1 MFTLEIDNTKGFK
14 RRSLAAWYARPASA
28 ARVSIQIFNG
38 SCLTSKARKPAT
50 MPPKNE
56 MGSAT
61 TAATIPS
68 NPSLEGFLSL
78 PMPLEAAHIHLLKMA
93 LFTPR
98 LGRLGREDR
107 EKEVIDKDIFE
118 IVRGMWE
125 RAMLPSESSS
135 LGLAFRIALCSILV
149 DNAWKHATFTCCGL
163 KFFLRVLRNFLPKF
177 SRCPPRSYL
186 AAGQMMVQQKK
197 FSGGSPP
204 YNTYIKPAMGA
215 LFQAVGPPLLE
226 FPLSFE
232 KMTHRRKPGASP
244 AVHLPLASGNKG
256 MAWTEAEHLAFLNGL
271 KAFGR
276 GQWKQ
281 ISRYYVPS
289 RTPTQVAS
297 HAQKHFLRLTGTSK
311 RRSRFATLEDLPTD
325 VSPADTVGKTHQ
337 TAEEQLH
344 VPASPA
350 AAPAGV
356 STASEGAISS
366 ATGASARIGAHMGP
380 SYTQFGGGMSFSL
393 PPPADASGLALGF
406 PIPQP
411 PQLITSPTGKLPMLP
426 VQPGRLNLN
435 KPHSFSKP
443 TYTHSLHTVQQ
454 LPTLSKG
461 ESKPRAQ
468 REHQVQRR
476 ETTTAV
482 RRAHLEQARE
492 LRERLHA
499 ANNATTHRTTRKTT
513 PQHESHSGSVCSD
526 TTSTP
531 YTAALDALAGVA
543 AALADSAGNFL

>member
-1 MFTLEIDNTKGFK
+1 
-14 RRSLAAWYARPASA
+14 
-28 ARVSIQIFNG
+28 
-38 SCLTSKARKPAT
+38 

-197 FSGGSPP
+197 ISGGSPP

-256 MAWTEAEHLAFLNGL
+256 KTAGLA
-271 KAFGR
+271 
-276 GQWKQ
+276 
-281 ISRYYVPS
+281 VS
-289 RTPTQVAS
+289 RTSESVPT
-297 HAQKHFLRLTGTSK
+297 
-311 RRSRFATLEDLPTD
+311 E
-325 VSPADTVGKTHQ
+325 
-337 TAEEQLH
+337 
-344 VPASPA
+344 
-350 AAPAGV
+350 
-356 STASEGAISS
+356 ISS
-366 ATGASARIGAHMGP
+366 VFALLLQPLFLYGFALFALLICFINYFDRN
-380 SYTQFGGGMSFSL
+380 GMDRS
-393 PPPADASGLALGF
+393 
-406 PIPQP
+406 
-411 PQLITSPTGKLPMLP
+411 
-426 VQPGRLNLN
+426 
-435 KPHSFSKP
+435 
-443 TYTHSLHTVQQ
+443 
-454 LPTLSKG
+454 
-461 ESKPRAQ
+461 
-468 REHQVQRR
+468 
-476 ETTTAV
+476 
-482 RRAHLEQARE
+482 
-492 LRERLHA
+492 
-499 ANNATTHRTTRKTT
+499 
-513 PQHESHSGSVCSD
+513 
-526 TTSTP
+526 
-531 YTAALDALAGVA
+531 
-543 AALADSAGNFL
+543 